1 VSPEKK
7 PKVLLQHTN
16 SRPHTCILIREVITE
31 CECTILPHLLY
42 SPIFALL
49 DIHLFGPMKK
59 NLCGKHFSNDGNV
72 IVAVKKWLLK
82 VASNFAGGG
91 CRLCLIVE
99 NVCTKWS

>member
-1 VSPEKK
+1 VSLEKK
-7 PKVLLQHTN
+7 PKVLLQHNN
-16 SRPHTCILIREVITE
+16 SRPHRPGIREVITE

-49 DIHLFGPMKK
+49 DVHLFGPMKK

-82 VASNFAGGG
+82 AASNFAGRG

-99 NVCTKWS
+99 NTCTTWS